1 MTTHSAISEESYLY
15 PWQKGLFHE
24 LIQHQIP
31 HSLLLFGQKDIGKL
45 KFGLE
50 LANYLLCESSD
61 QKPCGVC
68 DACHWVKQGSHPDL
82 FIVLPQ
88 NLRHLLPFE
97 IENDAD
103 LEDADEKKQSK
114 VIRIEQIRHVISSNE
129 LGSYRG
135 GKRVVLIYPIESM
148 QIEAANCLLKTLE
161 EPSSNLHFVLIT
173 HQLERILPTI
183 RSRCLLFSIPKPPI
197 NEAISWLST
206 QLPDKWTAPLLAQR
220 LSLHSGAPL
229 KVMASINDKALDES
243 IITNQLAKF
252 KSLHTG
258 EIIDLL
264 SQYSILE
271 ILNCI
276 LKWSFDLNL
285 VLFGQQVRYF
295 PQFEEKMKSSCLA
308 MNKIHFQQFLSGLKD
323 DLRLANHP
331 LFPKVQLE
339 AVLMKYTQLF
349 K

>member
-1 MTTHSAISEESYLY
+1 
-15 PWQKGLFHE
+15 
-24 LIQHQIP
+24 
-31 HSLLLFGQKDIGKL
+31 
-45 KFGLE
+45 
-50 LANYLLCESSD
+50 
-61 QKPCGVC
+61 
-68 DACHWVKQGSHPDL
+68 
-82 FIVLPQ
+82 
-88 NLRHLLPFE
+88 
-97 IENDAD
+97 
-103 LEDADEKKQSK
+103 
-114 VIRIEQIRHVISSNE
+114 
-129 LGSYRG
+129 
-135 GKRVVLIYPIESM
+135 M

-264 SQYSILE
+264 SQNSILE